1 MFSFCIFIL
10 SCRPRSEVP
19 RSSSTAR
26 SSSSA
31 SISSNTSS
39 THPRPTSQPNFN
51 NHQLQEL
58 SFSQICFVLFFF
70 FSFQLFSFNFSSY
83 YFKLIYDLTKYC
95 RGLRTWIRGTQLS
108 SPPPRPRPPARAG
121 AGAGAGAADPPR
133 ARAGPSSLTTP
144 LQRLLKQPGELPSQA
159 LQPLAN
165 TQTLTIMHLV
175 TATPRPRTKGV
186 PAMRCWRLARTDAV
200 RVAATCRAGPSSPPA
215 PAPRPPARPRTGPRS
230 SAPASTLAWPRLAAT
245 RPGQSEIFSSF

>member
-1 MFSFCIFIL
+1 ML

-58 SFSQICFVLFFF
+58 RFSQVCFVLFFF
-70 FSFQLFSFNFSSY
+70 FSFLLFSLNFSSS

-95 RGLRTWIRGTQLS
+95 GGLRTWIRGTQLS
-108 SPPPRPRPPARAG
+108 SLPPRPRPPARAG
-121 AGAGAGAADPPR
+121 AGAGAVDPPR
-133 ARAGPSSLTTP
+133 AQAGPSSLTTP

-159 LQPLAN
+159 PPPLAN

-186 PAMRCWRLARTDAV
+186 PAMRCW
-200 RVAATCRAGPSSPPA
+200 
-215 PAPRPPARPRTGPRS
+215 
-230 SAPASTLAWPRLAAT
+230 
-245 RPGQSEIFSSF
+245 

>member
-58 SFSQICFVLFFF
+58 RFSQVCFVLFFF
-70 FSFQLFSFNFSSY
+70 FSFLFIFFNLFFASN

-121 AGAGAGAADPPR
+121 AGAGAADPPR

-159 LQPLAN
+159 PPPLAN

-186 PAMRCWRLARTDAV
+186 PAMRWWRLARTDGVVLQQHAE
-200 RVAATCRAGPSSPPA
+200 RDPHLHQ
-215 PAPRPPARPRTGPRS
+215 PR
-230 SAPASTLAWPRLAAT
+230 RLARRHAHA
-245 RPGQSEIFSSF
+245 RGLAVQLRLQLWRGLASQVR